1 LEVCKEMIPP
11 KPKKAAMLVFDP
23 DAKKKKKVMVRKR
36 KPRKLLEVVLTALNI
51 IVAPVEYS
59 ASIQSLTGVDV
70 SLGKLK
76 LLRVANEMAKQEK
89 NEEERRQQQQQQQQ
103 QQLEEQEDHTTT
115 QHTEK
120 MAVVASSSEE
130 EEEEMTAA
138 AACHRYV
145 AEWRST
151 HYFDLTADAHLE
163 EEPVLLNTLGRE

>member
-1 LEVCKEMIPP
+1 MIPP

-115 QHTEK
+115 QHTER
-120 MAVVASSSEE
+120 MAVVASSSEEE

>member
-1 LEVCKEMIPP
+1 MIPP

-89 NEEERRQQQQQQQQ
+89 NEEERQQQQQQQ

-115 QHTEK
+115 QHTGK
-120 MAVVASSSEE
+120 MAVVASSSEEE

>member
-1 LEVCKEMIPP
+1 MIPP

-115 QHTEK
+115 QHTGK

>member
-1 LEVCKEMIPP
+1 MIPP

-76 LLRVANEMAKQEK
+76 LLRVANEMAKQDK
-89 NEEERRQQQQQQQQ
+89 NEKEEQQQQQQQQQ
-103 QQLEEQEDHTTT
+103 QQLEEQEDHTKTT
-115 QHTEK
+115 QHTERV
-120 MAVVASSSEE
+120 AVVASSSEE

>member
-1 LEVCKEMIPP
+1 MIPP

-89 NEEERRQQQQQQQQ
+89 NEEERQQQQQQQ

-120 MAVVASSSEE
+120 MAVVASSSEEE

>member
-1 LEVCKEMIPP
+1 MIPP

-76 LLRVANEMAKQEK
+76 LLRVANEMAKQDK
-89 NEEERRQQQQQQQQ
+89 NEEEQQQQQ
-103 QQLEEQEDHTTT
+103 QQLEEQEDHTKTT
-115 QHTEK
+115 QHTER
-120 MAVVASSSEE
+120 MAVVASSEEEE

>member
-1 LEVCKEMIPP
+1 MIPP

-76 LLRVANEMAKQEK
+76 LLRVANEMAKQDK
-89 NEEERRQQQQQQQQ
+89 NEKEEQQQQQQQQQ
-103 QQLEEQEDHTTT
+103 QQLEEQEDHTKTT

>member
-1 LEVCKEMIPP
+1 MIPP

-76 LLRVANEMAKQEK
+76 LLRVANEMAKQDK
-89 NEEERRQQQQQQQQ
+89 NEEEQQQQQQQQ
-103 QQLEEQEDHTTT
+103 QQLEEQEDHTKTT
-115 QHTEK
+115 QHTERV
-120 MAVVASSSEE
+120 AVVASSSEE

>member
-1 LEVCKEMIPP
+1 MIPP

-76 LLRVANEMAKQEK
+76 LLRVANEMAKQDK
-89 NEEERRQQQQQQQQ
+89 NEKEEQQQQQQQQQ
-103 QQLEEQEDHTTT
+103 QQLEEQEDHTKTT

-120 MAVVASSSEE
+120 MAVVASSEEE

>member
-1 LEVCKEMIPP
+1 MIPP

-115 QHTEK
+115 QHTGK
-120 MAVVASSSEE
+120 MAVVASSEEE

>member
-1 LEVCKEMIPP
+1 MIPP

-130 EEEEMTAA
+130 EEEEEMTAA

>member
-1 LEVCKEMIPP
+1 MIPP

-103 QQLEEQEDHTTT
+103 LEEQEDHTTT

-120 MAVVASSSEE
+120 MAVVASSSEEEE

>member
-1 LEVCKEMIPP
+1 MIPP

-36 KPRKLLEVVLTALNI
+36 KPRRLLEVVLTALNI

-115 QHTEK
+115 QHTER
-120 MAVVASSSEE
+120 MAVVASSSEEE

>member
-1 LEVCKEMIPP
+1 MIPP

-23 DAKKKKKVMVRKR
+23 DAKKKKKIMVRKR

-130 EEEEMTAA
+130 EEEEEMTAA